1 MIHVESFEVS
11 YPPFSCVL
19 KLVVKLFLLKSFEV
33 PSLQDIRNFGFL
45 CLMGILIKLRYFFLH
60 LEVAYPPHFEMF

>member
-1 MIHVESFEVS
+1 MVE
-11 YPPFSCVL
+11 
-19 KLVVKLFLLKSFEV
+19 LFLLKSFEV

-45 CLMGILIKLRYFFLH
+45 CLMGILTELQYFFLY